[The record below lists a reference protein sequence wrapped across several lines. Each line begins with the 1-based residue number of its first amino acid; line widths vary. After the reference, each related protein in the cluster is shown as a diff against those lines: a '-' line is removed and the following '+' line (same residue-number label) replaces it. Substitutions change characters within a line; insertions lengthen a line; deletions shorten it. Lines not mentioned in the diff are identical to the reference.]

1 MFQEE
6 LLDGVVKGMFQGLVQ
21 RKDFQ
26 GSPCCDSQRGAVV
39 MDIEKKSGDIV
50 RFYGGLAGFA
60 QRPAPVFR
68 EKEDKTEADRR
79 PFAADHGLT
88 PGFDARPSYL

>member
-1 MFQEE
+1 M
-6 LLDGVVKGMFQGLVQ
+6 DGVVKGMFQGLVQ

-26 GSPCCDSQRGAVV
+26 GGSCCDSQRGAVV

-50 RFYGGLAGFA
+50 RFHGGLAGFA

-79 PFAADHGLT
+79 PLAPDHGIT